1 MEIKKTSLKDLLI
14 VRPNIY
20 YDDRGHFYESWN
32 RNQFIKEIQNV
43 EFIQDNIS
51 FSRQNVLRGLHIQMN
66 KPQGKLVKVNNGNIF
81 DVAVDVRKES
91 KTFGKW
97 FGAELSSKNKLQ
109 LWIPKGFAHGF
120 FVLSKK
126 AEIMYKVDENYH
138 PGDEVCINWNDN
150 DIDIKWPIRND
161 PILSKKDKVGISLKE
176 FKKFL

>member
-1 MEIKKTSLKDLLI
+1 MEIKKTSLKDLFI
-14 VRPNIY
+14 IRPNIY
-20 YDDRGHFYESWN
+20 YDDRGYFYESWN
-32 RNQFIKEIQNV
+32 RNQFIKEIRNV

-120 FVLSKK
+120 LVLSKK

-138 PGDEVCINWNDN
+138 PEDEVCINWNDN

-161 PILSKKDKVGISLKE
+161 PILSEKDKVGISLKE